1 LIYLKRMN
9 EGNYTIGEFARLFGV
24 SPRTI
29 DFYTR
34 QGLLHP
40 EQGGRGH
47 GYRHYTEEDRR
58 RVSLIKQ
65 LQVNKFFFT
74 GDSSSF
80 RFFRQEGCNLGCG
93 SDGKNGPGSEKAS
106 ESRQKYPF
114 FGFPTESTRH
124 RGARYGG
131 YSKGHSP
138 LLGAGDPIAGFAIHV
153 GGLKRRKN
161 QWAICLKPLFS
172 WPALPFFYC

>member
-65 LQVNKFFFT
+65 LQVNKFSLQEIRQVL
-74 GDSSSF
+74 DSSGRKGVTSAV
-80 RFFRQEGCNLGCG
+80 EAM
-93 SDGKNGPGSEKAS
+93 EKMA
-106 ESRQKYPF
+106 
-114 FGFPTESTRH
+114 
-124 RGARYGG
+124 
-131 YSKGHSP
+131 
-138 LLGAGDPIAGFAIHV
+138 LD
-153 GGLKRRKN
+153 LKRLQSLVKN
-161 QWAICLKPLFS
+161 TRSSASLLNQPAIG
-172 WPALPFFYC
+172 ALATEAIQRATALCSVLVTLLQDLPSM